1 MGFNT
6 ASHFRN
12 PNLAD
17 HFGENWSAELGR
29 IGTQLLVSGHT
40 HSLNLKEKSL
50 TDPFSFLTFEDGGN
64 GSDFIVSKILLKDG
78 DARFYAVDHNGNVK
92 MDRTLPLF

>member
-1 MGFNT
+1 M
-6 ASHFRN
+6 
-12 PNLAD
+12 
-17 HFGENWSAELGR
+17 
-29 IGTQLLVSGHT
+29 
-40 HSLNLKEKSL
+40 

-92 MDRTLPLF
+92 MDRTLPPFLKAKRRDARCGICSARFIAAFRLNKTPGSTRGK